1 MGTRAVNKVW
11 GVGRFLLSVLAL
23 VDEYKELDRSLR
35 ISSLQ
40 LPEGSEILIRRK
52 AQDQQAAEPRD

>member
-1 MGTRAVNKVW
+1 MGTRAVNKIW
-11 GVGRFLLSVLAL
+11 GVGRFLLSVAF

-35 ISSLQ
+35 ISSFQ